1 MAIYVGIKRVN
12 SNDEYAEYSFGPN
25 DDELGRLRINKH
37 SGEIEV
43 LEEVAGDETKRK
55 YSVCAIR
62 KLTLH
67 FRSNEFPE
75 VTCFAS

>member
-1 MAIYVGIKRVN
+1 MAIYVGIKRLN
-12 SNDEYAEYSFGPN
+12 ANDEFAEYSFGPN
-25 DDELGRLRINKH
+25 DEERGRLRIHKQ

-43 LEEVAGDETKRK
+43 LEQVAGDESKK
-55 YSVCAIR
+55 YSMRAAR

-67 FRSNEFPE
+67 FRANEFPE

>member
-1 MAIYVGIKRVN
+1 MAIYVGIKRLN
-12 SNDEYAEYSFGPN
+12 ADDEFAEYSFGPN
-25 DDELGRLRINKH
+25 DDKLGRLRINKR

-43 LEEVAGDETKRK
+43 LEEVAGDESKK
-55 YSVCAIR
+55 YSVRAAR
-62 KLTLH
+62 KLILH